1 MNDGWIHSARAGLR
15 RELRPM
21 LRLAVPVVL
30 AEIGWM
36 TMGLVDTMM
45 VGRVG
50 AEAIGAVS
58 VGSSLFFVAAIFGI
72 GTLLGMDY
80 VVAYAVGSRDLER
93 AHRALHH
100 GMVLAALLSVVLT
113 AGLLATIPHI
123 GAFGVQP
130 AVVPDTHAYLRAISW
145 SLPLMLLQC
154 AFHRYLQAMGSV
166 RPILLIVVS
175 ANLVNA
181 LADWIF
187 IFGNLGLPAY
197 GAEGAGWATCASRA
211 YMLVLFAAYTAWNAK
226 ARRTG
231 LLETSLRFE
240 WSQLAELVRLGFPA
254 AVQRVLEVG
263 VFTVATLLAAG
274 LEPVSLAAHHIAL
287 NAAAFMFMVPLGIS
301 AAAAVRVGSALG
313 ARDAAGAVRSGWTA
327 FFLGAA
333 SMLASGAIFLV
344 FPQEILRIFTTDSA
358 VIATGATLLAVA
370 ALFQLFDGIQG
381 VATGALRGIG
391 DTRTAMVAN
400 LVGHWFIGLPFG
412 YVLGLR
418 LGWGV
423 TGIWMGLC
431 LGLICVAVWLTAV
444 WHRRAGELGAQQPDE
459 RTRRRGA
466 SASNRAADPIAEAM

>member
-1 MNDGWIHSARAGLR
+1 
-15 RELRPM
+15 M

-36 TMGLVDTMM
+36 TMGIVDTMM

-50 AEAIGAVS
+50 AAAIGAVS
-58 VGSSLFFVAAIFGI
+58 VGSSLFFVFAIFGI
-72 GTLLGMDY
+72 GMLLGMDY
-80 VVAYAVGSRDLER
+80 VVAHAVGSRDLEK

-100 GMVLAALLSVVLT
+100 GLALAAMMSVVLT
-113 AGLLATIPHI
+113 AGLLGTIPLI
-123 GAFGVQP
+123 DVLGVQ
-130 AVVPDTHAYLRAISW
+130 ADVVPDTRAYLRAIAW

-154 AFHRYLQAMGSV
+154 AFNRYLQATGSV
-166 RPILLIVVS
+166 RPMLLIVVT

-187 IFGNLGLPAY
+187 IFGNFGFPAF
-197 GAEGAGWATCASRA
+197 GAAGAGWATCASRA
-211 YMLVLFAAYTAWNAK
+211 FMLVLSAAYTAWNAR

-231 LLETSLRFE
+231 LLETPPRFE

-254 AVQRVLEVG
+254 AMQRILEVG
-263 VFTVATLLAAG
+263 VFTIATLLAAG

-287 NAAAFMFMVPLGIS
+287 NAAAFMFMIPLGIS
-301 AAAAVRVGSALG
+301 SAAAVRVGAALG
-313 ARDAAGAVRSGWTA
+313 ARDAAGAARSGWTA

-333 SMLASGAIFLV
+333 SMLASGTTFVIFPEEV
-344 FPQEILRIFTTDSA
+344 LRIFTTDSA

-370 ALFQLFDGIQG
+370 AVFQLFDGIQG

-391 DTRTAMVAN
+391 DTRTAMIAN
-400 LVGHWFIGLPFG
+400 LVGHWLVGLPFG

-418 LGWGV
+418 WGWGV

-444 WHRRAGELGAQQPDE
+444 WKRSADELGLRQPTEQRARHRR
-459 RTRRRGA
+459 
-466 SASNRAADPIAEAM
+466 SASNDGSESVAGAM